1 MAASTTFMIDL
12 AWKPQGVSLRGPRCS
27 GWPTATEWERAVPGL
42 FYAVLLV
49 LGIVLLVVPVVR
61 LSVGGLETGGRRVG
75 LSRKTGARQILDER
89 YAVGELSTEE
99 YRHRLHVLEEW
110 KP

>member
-1 MAASTTFMIDL
+1 M
-12 AWKPQGVSLRGPRCS
+12 
-27 GWPTATEWERAVPGL
+27 

-49 LGIVLLVVPVVR
+49 LGIVLLIVTAVR
-61 LSVGGLETGGRRVG
+61 VRAGGLETSGRRVG
-75 LSRKTGARQILDER
+75 LPSKPGARQILDER

-99 YRHRLHVLEEW
+99 YQHRLHVLEER